1 MAEIAASEW
10 IESAE
15 NDRDTVKILLASPR
29 VPYEIVAY
37 HCQQCAEKY
46 LKAVFVA
53 HGRRIPFIHDLLKLC
68 RDIQDIC
75 ADLKGIEADCERLT
89 PFGTTT
95 RYPGSGMHPG
105 LEHMARVESWME
117 SIRSAAQS
125 CLHELPPNQ

>member
-1 MAEIAASEW
+1 MAKNAADEW

-46 LKAVFVA
+46 LKAVFVV
-53 HGRRIPFIHDLLKLC
+53 HGRKIPFINDLLILC

-75 ADLKGIEADCERLT
+75 ADLKGIEADRERLT

-95 RYPGSGMHPG
+95 RYPGSGMQPG
-105 LEHMARVESWME
+105 PEHMPRVESWME
-117 SIRSAAQS
+117 RIRSAAQS
-125 CLHELPPNQ
+125 CLEKLPPKQ